1 MVNKLLTKALFML
14 FAGLAY
20 ALGCTGC
27 GKGEKVV
34 VVSNA
39 SDMEYVRPGKLVRIR
54 GDAIGKAGVLAN
66 LPEAGIYGKLI
77 LAVRTDLTPSNKMKD
92 GQPVTVEGRVVELD
106 PSGLGSAFLLL
117 EECQV
122 K

>member
-1 MVNKLLTKALFML
+1 MVYKLAWKCLFLL
-14 FAGLAY
+14 FAGAAY
-20 ALGCTGC
+20 MLGCTGC
-27 GKGEKVV
+27 SKGEKVV

-54 GDAIGKAGVLAN
+54 GDVLGKSGVLAK
-66 LPEAGIYGKLI
+66 LPESGIYGNLM
-77 LAVRTDLTPSNKMKD
+77 LAVRTDLSGWTAKD

-117 EECQV
+117 ENCRI